1 MSSLQLINS
10 KADVLKKSAAHNT
23 CVNAAK
29 GLQEVLKSNIG
40 PKGTLKML
48 VGGAGQIKITKDGN
62 VLLHE
67 MQIQHPIATMVARAA
82 TAQDDIVGDGTTT
95 NVLFIGELMKQSERH
110 MAEGIHPSVLVDGI
124 EIAKKQSLE
133 YLEKIKHL
141 PGNIDREFL
150 LNIARTSLRTKLTPE
165 LADQ

>member
-1 MSSLQLINS
+1 MSSIQLINP
-10 KADVLKKSAAHNT
+10 KADLLKKNAAQNT

-67 MQIQHPIATMVARAA
+67 MQIQHPIATMIARAS

-95 NVLFIGELMKQSERH
+95 NVLFVGELMKQADRH
-110 MAEGIHPSVLVDGI
+110 MSEGIHPSVLVDGI

-133 YLEKIKHL
+133 YLEKIKHI
-141 PGNIDREFL
+141 PENIDREFL
-150 LNIARTSLRTKLTPE
+150 MNVARTSLKTKLSPD
-165 LADQ
+165 LANQ